1 MIRHSSIRNASLT
14 PSIAFLS
21 ITNGSVNTHTHSMYD
36 ASLLSI
42 LFVMFKVFWIETPS
56 SWLLSYDISSHSQ
69 HNSMICWLILLCTIH
84 SSVLESA
91 FSPAFLPRS
100 LFSDE
105 SKHGPWMCALQLQYD
120 CLRTLQGS
128 EYRKSCSCSYFQV
141 QCQSDGIWKIIRF
154 RWGDDLQSSWWD
166 SCPFKKRKRWE
177 FDSPVSCEDTEKEQS
192 FPSQGGL
199 SAGLDNAGLLSQTSN
214 LENCEKMN
222 FYCLSHPIYGIL
234 SRQPEQLETRT
245 FYITIMLLILC

>member
-1 MIRHSSIRNASLT
+1 MI
-14 PSIAFLS
+14 F
-21 ITNGSVNTHTHSMYD
+21 
-36 ASLLSI
+36 
-42 LFVMFKVFWIETPS
+42 
-56 SWLLSYDISSHSQ
+56 
-69 HNSMICWLILLCTIH
+69 WLILLCTIH

-154 RWGDDLQSSWWD
+154 RWGDDLQSLWWD
-166 SCPFKKRKRWE
+166 SCPFKKRKRWVWFTCFMWGHRE
-177 FDSPVSCEDTEKEQS
+177 RAVIPKS
-192 FPSQGGL
+192 GRGL

-214 LENCEKMN
+214 LENREKMN

-234 SRQPEQLETRT
+234 SWQPEQLETRT
-245 FYITIMLLILC
+245 FYVTIMLLILC

>member
-1 MIRHSSIRNASLT
+1 MTYPLT
-14 PSIAFLS
+14 LS
-21 ITNGSVNTHTHSMYD
+21 IIAWYAG
-36 ASLLSI
+36 
-42 LFVMFKVFWIETPS
+42 
-56 SWLLSYDISSHSQ
+56 LSYFAPFTVQSW
-69 HNSMICWLILLCTIH
+69 ICL
-84 SSVLESA
+84 S
-91 FSPAFLPRS
+91 AFLPAHFFLMKANRALDVHCNCNMTAWGLCRDQS
-100 LFSDE
+100 IGSYVHVHI
-105 SKHGPWMCALQLQYD
+105 SKLNAKVMV
-120 CLRTLQGS
+120 
-128 EYRKSCSCSYFQV
+128 F
-141 QCQSDGIWKIIRF
+141 WKIIRF

-245 FYITIMLLILC
+245 PT